1 MSDRLLRATDDVFR
15 RSLSRRGLLVG
26 AGKGVLALAALPF
39 VAACAPTGDG
49 NGRAT
54 GSPDGGTVIGMTDD
68 LSFDPEEVTIR
79 VGETVTWRNTSSV
92 DHTATDDPSK
102 AQDAANAVLP
112 EGAEPW
118 DSGTIEPG
126 AEWSHTFDVP
136 GEYTYFCIPHEA
148 AGMVARLTVE
158 ES

>member
-1 MSDRLLRATDDVFR
+1 MSDHLLRATHDALR
-15 RSLSRRGLLVG
+15 RPLSRRGLLIG
-26 AGKGVLALAALPF
+26 AGKGVLALAALPV
-39 VAACAPTGDG
+39 VAACARTGDG

-54 GSPDGGTVIGMTDD
+54 ASPDDGTVIGMTDE
-68 LSFDPEEVTIR
+68 LRFDPEEVTVR
-79 VGETVTWRNTSSV
+79 VGDTVTWRNTSSV

-102 AQDAANAVLP
+102 AQDPANALLP

-118 DSGTIEPG
+118 DSGNIEPG

-148 AGMVARLTVE
+148 AGMVARLTVV